1 MGTCKYCGN
10 DAGWFSH
17 SHKECKEKH
26 EQGVN
31 DFCTIVSSYFTL
43 RTTAGNVQQSR
54 LRLKKDAYLS
64 DDDICNVADAE
75 IRRYTASLHRP
86 YSPSSVKL
94 LDEFLIAIGV
104 SYSQVN
110 KNGAVDEFTKKI
122 MRGFMVEYFTD
133 KLTLPVAHQRC
144 EKMLSKFPMVQSNIE
159 DAIYMSLIKQHY

>member
-1 MGTCKYCGN
+1 M
-10 DAGWFSH
+10 
-17 SHKECKEKH
+17 
-26 EQGVN
+26 
-31 DFCTIVSSYFTL
+31 

-94 LDEFLIAIGV
+94 VDEFLIAIGV

-144 EKMLSKFPMVQSNIE
+144 EKCLVNFLWYSQT
-159 DAIYMSLIKQHY
+159 